1 MIKMRLCNYNY
12 NLIYLGLM
20 RAIKINAEEI
30 EIWGEMPLT
39 IYSSLTEHN
48 EADSQ
53 TYLFITRYT
62 KRETFKFSLSL
73 FNRKNIG
80 NIYVLDSKMSR
91 LEFNFPR

>member
-1 MIKMRLCNYNY
+1 MRLCNYNY

-39 IYSSLTEHN
+39 IYSSLSTEHN

-62 KRETFKFSLSL
+62 KREMFKFSLSL
-73 FNRKNIG
+73 FNRKNFG

-91 LEFNFPR
+91 LELNFPR